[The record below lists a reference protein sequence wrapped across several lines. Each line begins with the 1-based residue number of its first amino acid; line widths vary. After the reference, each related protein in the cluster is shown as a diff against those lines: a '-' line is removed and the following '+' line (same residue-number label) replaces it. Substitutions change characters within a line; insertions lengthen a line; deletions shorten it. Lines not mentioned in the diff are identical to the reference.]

1 MSKERQYLV
10 SETLLEQIKDYV
22 LNSHKWSVLNN
33 KPEKECESINFALK
47 YVKEKPS
54 CKCS

>member
-1 MSKERQYLV
+1 MKSKQYGI

-22 LNSHKWSVLNN
+22 LNSHKWEVGNG
-33 KPEKECESINFALK
+33 KADRQREDINLQLK
-47 YVKEKPS
+47 YIKEVKG